1 MNFKENLMGGT
12 SPGMTA
18 ESLPPTMQ
26 GIFRNPE
33 SLSKLKPCFTGIA
46 HLSGISSEGFLT
58 NLWGEDKII
67 KELTL
72 ECELLTCAL
81 SSVEQATC
89 KCHRQTRYL
98 LV

>member
-1 MNFKENLMGGT
+1 MGVGGIST
-12 SPGMTA
+12 GMTA

-26 GIFRNPE
+26 GIFRTAE
-33 SLSKLKPCFTGIA
+33 SLSKSKPCFTGIA
-46 HLSGISSEGFLT
+46 RLSGISSEGFLT

-67 KELTL
+67 KELTS
-72 ECELLTCAL
+72 ECELLTGAL
-81 SSVEQATC
+81 SSLEQATC